1 MRKFAL
7 IAMVV
12 AAPFAGLS
20 AASATAV
27 PAVTAQESGAT
38 LVSGGCGPYAH
49 RGYYGQCRPNGG
61 GGYRACPYGY
71 HLGRYGQRCWP
82 N

>member
-1 MRKFAL
+1 MRGFAL

-12 AAPFAGLS
+12 AAPFAGMS
-20 AASATAV
+20 AASAMAV
-27 PAVTAQESGAT
+27 PAVVAVDGGTT
-38 LVSGGCGPYAH
+38 LVSGGCGPFGH
-49 RGYYGQCRPNGG
+49 RGYYGRCLPNG